1 MMPGAV
7 EVRGLRKVFVGEGG
21 ESVAALADVNLEF
34 APGSFTTIIGPTG
47 CGKTTLLR
55 IIAGLEKPTAGEVVV
70 SGEVVTRPRRDVGM
84 VFQHYSL
91 FPWRNAADN
100 IGFGL
105 ELDGTPP
112 QRRRERVRALL
123 ELVGLT
129 EFARLRPYELSG
141 GMQQRVAIARALATN
156 PQVLLLDEPF
166 GSLDERTRH
175 RLGEELLNIW
185 QKTKKT
191 VIFVTH
197 NIDEAIYLGER
208 VVVMVDQPGR
218 VIATVPVQLSRPRDR
233 LAVEFGRT
241 LLEVRGLLGQA
252 MAERVELTETRKGG
266 KDEKTHRR
274 YDCGCGA
281 R

>member
-1 MMPGAV
+1 
-7 EVRGLRKVFVGEGG
+7 
-21 ESVAALADVNLEF
+21 
-34 APGSFTTIIGPTG
+34 
-47 CGKTTLLR
+47 
-55 IIAGLEKPTAGEVVV
+55 
-70 SGEVVTRPRRDVGM
+70 
-84 VFQHYSL
+84 
-91 FPWRNAADN
+91 
-100 IGFGL
+100 
-105 ELDGTPP
+105 
-112 QRRRERVRALL
+112 
-123 ELVGLT
+123 
-129 EFARLRPYELSG
+129 
-141 GMQQRVAIARALATN
+141 MQQRVAIARALASD

-241 LLEVRGLLGQA
+241 LLEVRGLLEQA
-252 MAERVELTETRKGG
+252 MAERVELTEPRKGG